1 MSDNNELIDDILKDF
16 KLMNDIEDT
25 DKDSLYT
32 LYIKKSIQTIL
43 NLTNRIVLP
52 EELKYVVLDM
62 VNEFYNE
69 KLQQNSLNIE
79 ASTYIKQVSEEG
91 RTVQFG
97 NMSELQLN
105 SLLSAQ
111 INYQLSL
118 RTKEIYRY
126 RLLYKVKGKNG
137 KEN

>member
-1 MSDNNELIDDILKDF
+1 MSDNNELVDDILKDF

-25 DKDSLYT
+25 DKDSLYI

-69 KLQQNSLNIE
+69 KLQQNSSNIE

-137 KEN
+137 QEN

>member
-69 KLQQNSLNIE
+69 KLQQNSSNIE

-137 KEN
+137 QEN

>member
-1 MSDNNELIDDILKDF
+1 MSDNNELINEILTDF
-16 KLMNDIEDT
+16 KLMNNIEDT
-25 DKDSLYT
+25 DKDSLYI

-69 KLQQNSLNIE
+69 KLQQNSSNIE

-137 KEN
+137 QEN

>member
-16 KLMNDIEDT
+16 KLMNNIEDT
-25 DKDSLYT
+25 DKDSLYI
-32 LYIKKSIQTIL
+32 LYIEKSIQTIL

-69 KLQQNSLNIE
+69 KLQQNSSNIE